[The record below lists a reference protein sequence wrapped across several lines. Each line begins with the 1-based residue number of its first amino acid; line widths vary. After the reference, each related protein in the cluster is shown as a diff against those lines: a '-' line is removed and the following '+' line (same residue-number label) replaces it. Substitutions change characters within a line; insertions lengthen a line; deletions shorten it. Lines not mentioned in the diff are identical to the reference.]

1 MSSYLMHYGTKGQ
14 KWGERRYQNEDGT
27 LTPEGKIH
35 YGVGNDRSG
44 NGKYVVKSKVIFNP
58 KKDSIKTGIKNTV
71 KDTKKQMKEDIK
83 TDPLVKKA
91 KAKKA
96 MKIGLGITASLA
108 AVSVAAIVS
117 GQLSYKKGRKTGQD
131 EAWNDAADYS
141 REISALRRRGQL
153 WGDYDKDIRGL
164 KLRDAG
170 IKVFEPDLFGRYNK
184 RTGRLE

>member
-1 MSSYLMHYGTKGQ
+1 MSELYHHGIKGQ
-14 KWGERRYQNEDGT
+14 RWGVRRYQNEDGT
-27 LTPEGKIH
+27 LTPEGKKR
-35 YGVGNDRSG
+35 YLNPDGSYNDLAVKELKIK
-44 NGKYVVKSKVIFNP
+44 GKNSDKVAEANTKGSLTEKRKS
-58 KKDSIKTGIKNTV
+58 
-71 KDTKKQMKEDIK
+71 
-83 TDPLVKKA
+83 
-91 KAKKA
+91 AKKA
-96 MKIGLGITASLA
+96 LKVGAAITASLA

-141 REISALRRRGQL
+141 REISALRRRGGL
-153 WGDYDKDIRGL
+153 WGDYDKDIRRL